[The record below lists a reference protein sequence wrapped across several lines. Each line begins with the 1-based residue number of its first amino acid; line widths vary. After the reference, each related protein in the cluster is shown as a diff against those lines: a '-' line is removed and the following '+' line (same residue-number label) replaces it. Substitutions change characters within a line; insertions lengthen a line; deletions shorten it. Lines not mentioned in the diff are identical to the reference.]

1 MIRPNRDPLR
11 SPAIRPPDRFGW
23 LPQLLHWSLALVVMI
38 QLGVSAATLM
48 GGSVLPQLRGLHQ
61 GLGLVLWLLAMLL
74 VLWRIYGRS
83 PRPEAT
89 RFTWQ
94 IATSRIV
101 STALYALLLVLP
113 PLGYLA
119 ASMTASRVRLPGTL
133 SMPSMPLPPNAELAL
148 WIAATHR
155 LLAWSFLACVVIHLG
170 IALYHHLV
178 VRDRMLE
185 RMLPPWSR
193 A

>member
-11 SPAIRPPDRFGW
+11 SPAFRPPDRFGW

-38 QLGVSAATLM
+38 QLGVSAASLVP
-48 GGSVLPQLRGLHQ
+48 GLLQPPLRGLHQ
-61 GLGLVLWLLAMLL
+61 TLGLALWILALLL
-74 VLWRIYGRS
+74 VVWRIYGRY

-89 RFTWQ
+89 RFPWQ
-94 IATSRIV
+94 IAASRIV

-119 ASMTASRVRLPGTL
+119 ASMTASRVRLFGKL
-133 SMPSMPLPPNAELAL
+133 SMPSVPLLPHAELAL
-148 WIAATHR
+148 WIATTHR
-155 LLAWSFLACVVIHLG
+155 LLAWGFLACILIHLG
-170 IALYHHLV
+170 MALYHHLV

-185 RMLPPWSR
+185 RMLPPRSR